1 MNLIL
6 GTVQFGLDYGITNN
20 SGKVST
26 TEAQSILQVASQAG
40 IQLLDT
46 AAAYGDS
53 EAVLGQLCYNRNEFD
68 IISKI
73 PSSKILAVDIRTS
86 VENSLNRLQ
95 TNKLHAILFHDQQ
108 DVLGEQSKQN
118 FEILTQLKNEQKIAK
133 VGASFY
139 SPQALESALSNHDL
153 DIIQIPANC
162 LDQRF
167 QQSGLLDE
175 AKRQGV
181 EVHVRS
187 LFLQG
192 LLLSESNQLPVYLRQ
207 FESEVVGYF
216 TMAKTLALTPL
227 QLALLYLISNR
238 TMDYGVVGC
247 VNAQQLREITNAYN
261 YVQKLLSDQK
271 FKNVVDLGSLASSSE
286 LLINPSLWK

>member
-6 GTVQFGLDYGITNN
+6 GTVQFGLDYGITND

-26 TEAQSILQVASQAG
+26 TEAQHILQVANQSG
-40 IQLLDT
+40 IQYLDT

-53 EAVLGQLCYNRNEFD
+53 EAVLGQLCYNCNEFD

-73 PSSKILAVDIRTS
+73 PSSKTHAVDIRTS
-86 VENSLNRLQ
+86 VESSLGRLQ
-95 TNKLHAILFHDQQ
+95 CSNLHAILFHDQQ
-108 DVLGEQSKQN
+108 DVLGEQSKQS
-118 FEILTQLKNEQKIAK
+118 FETLAQLKDENKIAK

-139 SPQALESALSNHDL
+139 SPKALESALINHDL

-192 LLLSESNQLPVYLRQ
+192 LLLSENNQLPACLLQ
-207 FESEVVGYF
+207 FKSELTHYF
-216 TMAKTLALTPL
+216 NTARELSLTPL
-227 QLALLYLISNR
+227 QLALMYLISNEC
-238 TMDYGVVGC
+238 MDYGVVGC
-247 VNAQQLREITNAYN
+247 LNSQQLIEIKDAYN
-261 YVQKLLSDQK
+261 FSQALLSDHNL
-271 FKNVVDLGSLASSSE
+271 KNSLDLSLLASSSE